1 MPAQGWWAVCRA
13 LDGEY
18 RADQPGCVPWVPFE
32 QHWARCIANLARLF
46 SLWKG
51 NLLSATG
58 ESTPA
63 SCIGPLTDASFR
75 LRWGPI
81 TAWESFKKIT
91 GLFNLLEKGNTST
104 S

>member
-1 MPAQGWWAVCRA
+1 MGNIGQISLDVSHGCPLSSIGLGA
-13 LDGEY
+13 LL
-18 RADQPGCVPWVPFE
+18 
-32 QHWARCIANLARLF
+32 NLARLF